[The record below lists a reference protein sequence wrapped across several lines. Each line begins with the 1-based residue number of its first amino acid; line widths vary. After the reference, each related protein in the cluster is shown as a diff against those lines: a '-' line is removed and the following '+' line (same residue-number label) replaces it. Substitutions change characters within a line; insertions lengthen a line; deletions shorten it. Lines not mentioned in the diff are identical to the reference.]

1 MFYYFLHVY
10 KEDEAFVCLD
20 INKEG
25 LRTDQLSVFICLKG
39 LVLSALAWDCPE
51 NARGCPTGVASGQDI
66 LRKNVFVS
74 LYVTEQIFA
83 PLASAALAKVC
94 IFRMYTHT
102 PAANVISLLCSSSV
116 ERASHVR
123 EEGAGGGV
131 PPQSAGAANWGGHLH
146 RWLGWAH
153 LLLHRLN
160 PFCWG
165 RPPV

>member
-39 LVLSALAWDCPE
+39 ACL
-51 NARGCPTGVASGQDI
+51 
-66 LRKNVFVS
+66 
-74 LYVTEQIFA
+74 
-83 PLASAALAKVC
+83 VC
-94 IFRMYTHT
+94 ISLRMSRKCSGMSNRSRKWTGYSKKECLCFALRDGTNLHTFSKPSICLMLLNISHVHT
-102 PAANVISLLCSSSV
+102 PAANVVSLLCSSSV

-131 PPQSAGAANWGGHLH
+131 PPQSAGAANRGGHLH
-146 RWLGWAH
+146 R
-153 LLLHRLN
+153 
-160 PFCWG
+160 
-165 RPPV
+165 